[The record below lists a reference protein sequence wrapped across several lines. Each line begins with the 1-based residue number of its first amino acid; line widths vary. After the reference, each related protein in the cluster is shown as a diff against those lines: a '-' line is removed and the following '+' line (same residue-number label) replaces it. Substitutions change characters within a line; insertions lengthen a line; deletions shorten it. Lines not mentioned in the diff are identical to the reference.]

1 MKTFFVL
8 EGCPPRPTD
17 AILIGLSISGAVL
30 LAGFILV
37 IIWKILTLLYDNAEY
52 AELESEMKNPIWERV
67 GTLLFNKGK
76 QALYTIKMINP
87 LHLS

>member
-1 MKTFFVL
+1 MKHENIFFY
-8 EGCPPRPTD
+8 EGCPSRPID

-30 LAGFILV
+30 LAGFIVV

-67 GTLLFNKGK
+67 CTL
-76 QALYTIKMINP
+76 
-87 LHLS
+87 